1 MGFWGVAL
9 RGYAMGAAE
18 LVPGVSGGTIAFIS
32 GLYGPL
38 LASLAAFDGAFL
50 QLLRSGDL
58 RGAFAHVNGRFLL
71 TLVLGMGLAILSL
84 AALLKFLLATQAMLL
99 WAFFFG
105 LILASA
111 VHVALS
117 VGRWGAVE
125 GAAAALGVISGAWLT
140 VLGGSLTLG
149 EGPLALFF
157 GGALAVC
164 AWILPGVSGSF
175 LLLVLG
181 LYERVLGAV
190 AGIVIP
196 DLLAL
201 AAGCGLGLLL
211 FVRLLRRLLL
221 TARKA
226 TLAALGGFMFGAL
239 QMLWPWQRIEAYQLG
254 RDGAMRVLRSEPL
267 GPNAFAKF
275 YGEDPQLWA
284 VAGLMC
290 LGVAVV
296 WGMARGKG
304 YGDV

>member
-1 MGFWGVAL
+1 
-9 RGYAMGAAE
+9 MGAAE

-38 LASLAAFDGAFL
+38 LASLAAFDGTFL
-50 QLLRSGDL
+50 QLLRRGDL
-58 RGAFAHVNGRFLL
+58 GAALAHVHGRFLL
-71 TLVLGMGLAILSL
+71 TLVLGMGAAILSL

-117 VGRWGAVE
+117 VGRWGALE
-125 GAAAALGVISGAWLT
+125 GAAATLGVIVGAWLT
-140 VLGGSLTLG
+140 VLGGSFSLSD
-149 EGPLALFF
+149 GPLALFF

-181 LYERVLGAV
+181 LYDRVLGAI
-190 AGIVIP
+190 AGVVVP

-211 FVRLLRRLLL
+211 FVRLLQRLLL

-267 GPNAFAKF
+267 GPGTYAQF

-296 WGMARGKG
+296 WGLARGQG
-304 YGDV
+304 HDSA

>member
-38 LASLAAFDGAFL
+38 LASLAAFDGTFL
-50 QLLRSGDL
+50 QLLRRGDL
-58 RGAFAHVNGRFLL
+58 GAAFAHVHGRFLL
-71 TLVLGMGLAILSL
+71 TLVLGMGAAILSL

-117 VGRWGAVE
+117 VGRWGALE
-125 GAAAALGVISGAWLT
+125 GAAATLGVIVGAWLT
-140 VLGGSLTLG
+140 VLGGSFSLSD
-149 EGPLALFF
+149 GPLALFF

-181 LYERVLGAV
+181 LYDRVLGAI
-190 AGIVIP
+190 AGVVVP

-211 FVRLLRRLLL
+211 FVRLLQRLLL

-267 GPNAFAKF
+267 GPGAYAQF

-284 VAGLMC
+284 VACLMC

-296 WGMARGKG
+296 WGLARGQG
-304 YGDV
+304 HDSA

>member
-32 GLYGPL
+32 GLYSPL
-38 LASLAAFDGAFL
+38 LASLAAFDGSFL
-50 QLLRSGDL
+50 QLLRRGDL
-58 RGAFAHVNGRFLL
+58 RGAFVHVHGRFLL

-117 VGRWGAVE
+117 VGRWGALE
-125 GAAAALGVISGAWLT
+125 GAAATLGVISGAWLT
-140 VLGGSLTLG
+140 VLGGSFSFTD
-149 EGPLALFF
+149 GPLALFF

-181 LYERVLGAV
+181 LYDRVLGAI

-211 FVRLLRRLLL
+211 FVRLLQRLLL

-267 GPNAFAKF
+267 GPNAYAQF

-296 WGMARGKG
+296 WGLARGQG
-304 YGDV
+304 YGDA

>member
-1 MGFWGVAL
+1 
-9 RGYAMGAAE
+9 
-18 LVPGVSGGTIAFIS
+18 
-32 GLYGPL
+32 
-38 LASLAAFDGAFL
+38 
-50 QLLRSGDL
+50 
-58 RGAFAHVNGRFLL
+58 
-71 TLVLGMGLAILSL
+71 
-84 AALLKFLLATQAMLL
+84 MLL

-117 VGRWGAVE
+117 VGRWGALE
-125 GAAAALGVISGAWLT
+125 GAAATLGVIVGAWLT
-140 VLGGSLTLG
+140 VLGGSFSLSD
-149 EGPLALFF
+149 GPLALFF

-181 LYERVLGAV
+181 LYDRVLGAI
-190 AGIVIP
+190 AGVVVP

-211 FVRLLRRLLL
+211 FVRLLQRLLL

-267 GPNAFAKF
+267 GPGAYAQF

-296 WGMARGKG
+296 WGLARGQG
-304 YGDV
+304 HDSA

>member
-38 LASLAAFDGAFL
+38 LASLAAFDGTFL
-50 QLLRSGDL
+50 QLLRRGDL
-58 RGAFAHVNGRFLL
+58 GAALAHVHGRFLL
-71 TLVLGMGLAILSL
+71 TLVLGMGAAILSL

-117 VGRWGAVE
+117 VGRWGALE
-125 GAAAALGVISGAWLT
+125 GAAATLGVIVGAWLT
-140 VLGGSLTLG
+140 VLGGSFSLSD
-149 EGPLALFF
+149 GPLALFF

-181 LYERVLGAV
+181 LYDRVLGAI
-190 AGIVIP
+190 AGVVVP

-211 FVRLLRRLLL
+211 FVRLLQRLLL

-267 GPNAFAKF
+267 GPGTYAQF

-296 WGMARGKG
+296 WGLARGQG
-304 YGDV
+304 HDSA

>member
-1 MGFWGVAL
+1 MGFWGVVL

-32 GLYGPL
+32 GLYGSL
-38 LASLAAFDGAFL
+38 LASLAAFDGTFL
-50 QLLRSGDL
+50 QLLR
-58 RGAFAHVNGRFLL
+58 RGELQAAFTHVHGRFLL
-71 TLVLGMGLAILSL
+71 TLLLGMAAAILSL

-117 VGRWGAVE
+117 VGRWGPLE
-125 GAAAALGVISGAWLT
+125 GAAATLGVIIGAWLT
-140 VLGGSLTLG
+140 AFGGGVSLG
-149 EGPLALFF
+149 EGSLALFF

-181 LYERVLGAV
+181 LYDRVLEAI
-190 AGIVIP
+190 AGVVIP

-201 AAGCGLGLLL
+201 VAGCGLGLLL
-211 FVRLLRRLLL
+211 FVRLLQRLLL
-221 TARKA
+221 TARTA

-267 GPNAFAKF
+267 GPQAYAQF

-296 WGMARGKG
+296 WGLARGKG
-304 YGDV
+304 YDGA